1 MESNHNE
8 PHRRPLFA
16 GIVLAAAVGISWHF
30 LASTPAGSFAKI
42 FSIGSSL
49 CHQIPSHS
57 FVLDGIQ
64 FPLCARCTGLY
75 LGSLIG
81 LIYAA
86 ISGKKAG
93 IPKTP
98 YLILMVSI
106 FIIWGADGVN
116 SLISGFLARPFL
128 YQTTNLT
135 RLVTGYGMGLV
146 MSTALSTLFNA
157 TMWEKND
164 GTPILRTPLQV
175 GLYILSCATI
185 NLLIIS
191 NNPFLFMLAAYLAT
205 FTALAIIT
213 LLYAVFW
220 VIILKKENTFNA
232 LRGLW
237 IFLIAGLATALL
249 QITLLITMRNSI
261 L

>member
-1 MESNHNE
+1 MENKNKI

-16 GIVLAAAVGISWHF
+16 GIVLAAAVGISWQF
-30 LASTPAGSFAKI
+30 LASTPHGSFAKI

-57 FVLDGIQ
+57 FVLNGVQ

-81 LIYAA
+81 LIYAV
-86 ISGKKAG
+86 ISGKKTG

-98 YLILMVSI
+98 YLILLAAI
-106 FIIWGADGVN
+106 FIVWGTDGVN

-128 YQTTNLT
+128 YQTSNLT

-157 TMWEKND
+157 TMWEKSD
-164 GTPILRTPLQV
+164 STPILRTPMQV
-175 GLYILSCATI
+175 GLYVLACATI

-191 NNPFLFMLAAYLAT
+191 NSPFLFMLAAYLAT
-205 FTALAIIT
+205 LTALAIIT

-220 VIILKKENTFNA
+220 VIISKKENTFDSP
-232 LRGLW
+232 RGLW
-237 IFLIAGLATALL
+237 VFLIAGLATALL
-249 QITLLITMRNSI
+249 QITLLITLRNSI